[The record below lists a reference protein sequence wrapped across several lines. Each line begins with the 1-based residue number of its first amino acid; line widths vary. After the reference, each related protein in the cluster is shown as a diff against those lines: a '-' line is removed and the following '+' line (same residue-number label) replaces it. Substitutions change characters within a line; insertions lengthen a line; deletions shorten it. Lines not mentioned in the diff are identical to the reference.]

1 MSLLTINADLS
12 RTAKAL
18 ERIADSLDL
27 LIDFHIDPATVKA
40 HRKLRSLEANKAP
53 KSEEQLRMVSDED
66 LWRHEQTDLRQ
77 RAVSLGLPIPEEME
91 DLDSRGG

>member
-1 MSLLTINADLS
+1 MSWIEVTADLS

-18 ERIADSLDL
+18 ERIADDLDL

-40 HRKLRSLEANKAP
+40 HRKLRLLEANKTP

-66 LWRHEQTDLRQ
+66 LWRNEQAEIRQ
-77 RAVSLGLPIPEEME
+77 RAVSMGLPIPEGTETE
-91 DLDSRGG
+91 PPGA

>member
-1 MSLLTINADLS
+1 VSWIEFTADLS

-18 ERIADSLDL
+18 ERIADNLDL

-66 LWRHEQTDLRQ
+66 LWRKEQADLRQ
-77 RAVSLGLPIPEEME
+77 RTVSLGLPME
-91 DLDSRGG
+91 GTETPGPVE